1 MTKKR
6 HHEQRTLKL
15 SKHAESKIEKQT
27 RTQRIIVIA
36 SAVFLGVVALVI
48 GIGLYVDRI
57 APRNEPVLRV
67 NYRTFTLGYYTDLL
81 KVYAE
86 GMDPTQVAS
95 IADPAISQMIRAE
108 IVRQAAPGEG
118 VIITSAEIKD
128 ELKRVEAKDNRVM
141 RDLAESVLATAGLT
155 QKFKEALP
163 SEMEQIRFE
172 IMLVESRSV
181 ATEVESAIA
190 TGASLVDLSAQ
201 YSAAADIPVT
211 NDWVPYEVLAN
222 KDVAAALQTLEPG
235 KSAVIADAAAAKNLG
250 YWLIEVIDRDGTGA
264 IKPRAMLTGSL
275 EDALRAKERL
285 QTEDFAKVAEQ
296 YSQIYAMTEN
306 AEFDWVTPED
316 VVTEAFNAAAFALE
330 LNVVSEPIL
339 EREIQ
344 TTGAYWV
351 VRLLERGTRAP
362 YDAIADAL
370 ASTAFDAWYGEI
382 SQAAVVETLLTNDQ
396 KTWALERIA

>member
-6 HHEQRTLKL
+6 HHEQPALKL

-67 NYRTFTLGYYTDLL
+67 NYRTFTLGYYVDSL
-81 KVYAE
+81 KVYSQ
-86 GMDPTQVAS
+86 GMDPTQIAS
-95 IADPAISQMIRAE
+95 IADPAISQIIRAE

-118 VIITSAEIKD
+118 IVITSAEIRD
-128 ELKRVEAKDNRVM
+128 ELKRVDMPNNVVM
-141 RDLAESVLATAGLT
+141 RDLAETALATVGLT
-155 QKFKEALP
+155 QKFKDALP
-163 SEMEQIRFE
+163 AEMEQVRFE

-181 ATEVESAIA
+181 ATEVESALA

-201 YSAAADIPVT
+201 YSAATDIPVT
-211 NDWVPYEVLAN
+211 NDWVPYSVLAN

-235 KSAVIADAAAAKNLG
+235 KAAVIADAAAAKNLG
-250 YWLIEVIDRDGTGA
+250 YWLIEIIDRDDKGA
-264 IKPRAMLTGSL
+264 IKPRAMLTASL

-285 QTEDFAKVAEQ
+285 LTEDFVTVAKQ

-306 AEFDWVTPED
+306 AEFDWVNPGD
-316 VVTEAFNAAAFALE
+316 VVTEAFNAAAFDLE

-344 TTGAYWV
+344 TTGAYWM
-351 VRLLERGTRAP
+351 VRLLERATRAP
-362 YDAIADAL
+362 YDNIAQAL
-370 ASTAFDAWYGEI
+370 ASSAFDAWYSEV
-382 SQAAVVETLLTNDQ
+382 SKTAVVEQLLTSDQ
-396 KTWALERIA
+396 KRWALERLG